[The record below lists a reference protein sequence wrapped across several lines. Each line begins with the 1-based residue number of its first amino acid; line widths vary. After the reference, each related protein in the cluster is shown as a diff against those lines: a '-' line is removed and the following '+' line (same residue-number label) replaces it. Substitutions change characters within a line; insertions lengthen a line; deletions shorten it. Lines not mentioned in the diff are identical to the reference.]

1 MTSRKSNRGFSLIEL
16 MVVVV
21 IVGVLM
27 LVVYPAYQGYTVKAN
42 RAEAKAY
49 LMHLAQKQQLYFN
62 DSRTYAAD
70 EDALK
75 VPNTDKSDR
84 CLVAENYDVTFDLTT
99 ISPVPVFIITAE
111 PWQEPGKKQ
120 EPCPD
125 TSDIQKE
132 DGVLSIDN
140 TGEKLHAG
148 KPW

>member
-21 IVGVLM
+21 IVGVLTM
-27 LVVYPAYQGYTVKAN
+27 VAYPAYQGFTVKAN

-75 VPNTDKSDR
+75 VPNNDESER
-84 CLVAENYDVTFDLTT
+84 NLVAENYAVAFDLTT
-99 ISPVPVFIITAE
+99 TSPVPVFTITAT
-111 PWQEPGKKQ
+111 PLPK
-120 EPCPD
+120 PP
-125 TSDIQKE
+125 QKD